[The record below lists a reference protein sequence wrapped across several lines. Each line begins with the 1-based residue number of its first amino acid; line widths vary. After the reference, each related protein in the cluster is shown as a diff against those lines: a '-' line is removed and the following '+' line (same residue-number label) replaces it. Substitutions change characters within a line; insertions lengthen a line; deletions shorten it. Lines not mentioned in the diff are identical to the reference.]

1 MKGWLA
7 LAALAALALAY
18 SAGWYRGNEQ
28 AALAAKAATAQ
39 AMAQAIR
46 NAEIASRIEAE
57 RLAIEA
63 ERNALAQELEDQAY
77 ADTDDAGG
85 LPRSRV
91 DRLRRR

>member
-7 LAALAALALAY
+7 LGALAALAMAY
-18 SAGWYRGNEQ
+18 SAGWYRGAEQ
-28 AALAAKAATAQ
+28 AALAAEAATAQ

-77 ADTDDAGG
+77 ADTDDTGG
-85 LPRSRV
+85 LSRSRV